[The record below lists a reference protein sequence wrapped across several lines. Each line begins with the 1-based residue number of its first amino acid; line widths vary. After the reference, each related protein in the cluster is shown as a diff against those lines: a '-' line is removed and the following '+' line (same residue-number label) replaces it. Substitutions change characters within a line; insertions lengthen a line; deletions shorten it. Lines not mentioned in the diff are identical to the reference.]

1 MRQPSLRIG
10 LLLAAATLG
19 LSAATADTIYLIDG
33 SAVSDIRVRTES
45 FKEIEYKD
53 GSKTRTVKTDRVLRI
68 DFSGKSQL
76 VDRADTAATDG
87 QFFDA
92 LADLQTYVDGQLSSD
107 RTPRY
112 RWELAYAMF
121 RLIELN
127 RVVGDAPA
135 LIAAADKLIEHAP
148 ESRYV
153 PMAFLAK
160 AEVQHLTGKGA
171 AAKKTLDEFKNLV
184 QGKSLSGRWVI
195 EQKLASALYD
205 SSLKGK
211 KLRDMLDGIST
222 EAGGQYPV
230 VRSRAKVAIGESFL
244 QGKNFKEAEL
254 IFAHIAKNPKADS
267 RTLAAAYTGLGD
279 CIFKRAVVASG
290 KAKEGLLRDAQL
302 AYMRVVVVYKD
313 ETLYVPK
320 AMYWAGRVFDEAG
333 GEADKEK
340 AQKLYGRVMRE
351 YQGTTWAS
359 EANSFRK
366 R

>member
-1 MRQPSLRIG
+1 MRQSPLRIG

-33 SAVSDIRVRTES
+33 SAVSDVRIRTET

-53 GSKTRTVKTDRVLRI
+53 GSKTKTVKTDKVLRI
-68 DFSGKSQL
+68 DFSAKSQL
-76 VDRADTAATDG
+76 VDRADAAAVDG

-92 LADLQTYVDGQLSSD
+92 LADLETYVEGQLSSG

-135 LIAAADKLIEHAP
+135 LIAAADRLIENAP

-160 AEVQHLTGKGA
+160 AEAQHLTGKGSG
-171 AAKKTLDEFKNLV
+171 AKKTLDAFKNMV

-205 SSLKGK
+205 DTLKGK
-211 KLRDMLDGIST
+211 KLRDMLEGIST
-222 EAGGQYPV
+222 QAGSQYPV
-230 VRSRAKVAIGESFL
+230 VHSRAEVAIGESFL
-244 QGKNFKEAEL
+244 TGKKFKEAEA
-254 IFAHIAKNPKADS
+254 IFADIAKNPKADS

-279 CIFKRAVVASG
+279 CIFKRAVAASG
-290 KAKEGLLRDAQL
+290 
-302 AYMRVVVVYKD
+302 
-313 ETLYVPK
+313 
-320 AMYWAGRVFDEAG
+320 
-333 GEADKEK
+333 
-340 AQKLYGRVMRE
+340 
-351 YQGTTWAS
+351 
-359 EANSFRK
+359 
-366 R
+366 